1 MPNRIHA
8 CAETNQRYSLYF
20 HFQLT
25 LVFRRKLDSLLHIIK
40 LHKMNKHEKK
50 PLALH
55 EALGAAEKHVMM
67 VQNTMMVLP
76 MPHGVLRVFF
86 HKIQR

>member
-50 PLALH
+50 TLSTPWGIGSGR
-55 EALGAAEKHVMM
+55 EACDDGAEHHDGAPNASWSTK
-67 VQNTMMVLP
+67 
-76 MPHGVLRVFF
+76 GFF
-86 HKIQR
+86 P

>member
-1 MPNRIHA
+1 M
-8 CAETNQRYSLYF
+8 
-20 HFQLT
+20 
-25 LVFRRKLDSLLHIIK
+25 LHIIK